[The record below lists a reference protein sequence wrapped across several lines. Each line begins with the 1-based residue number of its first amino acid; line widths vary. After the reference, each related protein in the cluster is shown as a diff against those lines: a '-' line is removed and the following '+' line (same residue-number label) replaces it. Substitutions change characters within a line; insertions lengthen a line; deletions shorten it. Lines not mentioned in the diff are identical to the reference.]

1 MEDIKNRLGEEIAR
15 SFKWSGSS
23 PLNGHLFS
31 LLLFSEKPLGLQEM
45 ADELGVTKAAVSV
58 RIRALE
64 RLGLCEKVSRLGDR
78 RDFYQLAED
87 AGLVSIRI
95 SLAALRHISS
105 FLEDLL
111 ADFPTDYPEEERA
124 AFETAKRRLVEMKA
138 LHDLCL
144 ERLDGLDEEWEKRKK
159 SL

>member
-1 MEDIKNRLGEEIAR
+1 
-15 SFKWSGSS
+15 
-23 PLNGHLFS
+23 
-31 LLLFSEKPLGLQEM
+31 
-45 ADELGVTKAAVSV
+45 DELGVTKAAVSV

-64 RLGLCEKVSRLGDR
+64 RLGPCGKVSRLGDR
-78 RDFYQLAED
+78 RASYQLAAD

-95 SLAALRHISS
+95 SLAALRHISP
-105 FLEDLL
+105 FLDDLL
-111 ADFPTDYPEEERA
+111 ADFPTDYREEERA

>member
-1 MEDIKNRLGEEIAR
+1 M
-15 SFKWSGSS
+15 
-23 PLNGHLFS
+23 FS

>member
-15 SFKWSGSS
+15 SFKWSGNS

-138 LHDLCL
+138 LHD
-144 ERLDGLDEEWEKRKK
+144 
-159 SL
+159 